1 MIWIEIDEKELERI
15 SHLEVRKRKD
25 EIIVLEVPKA
35 KQIKSITPA
44 GE

>member
-1 MIWIEIDEKELERI
+1 MVMIEIDEKSLERI

-25 EIIVLEVPKA
+25 EIVILEVPKA
-35 KQIKSITPA
+35 KQIQSITPA